1 MDTNH
6 LFSLRSK
13 MHPFLRNCS
22 TLAVSFLRKSVT
34 VDLWARLRQKEGSY
48 YGNQLRNKFHF
59 PYPSSLHLRLS
70 RTCSVFHHTKVNHY
84 NRLLPQQRI
93 DIWLICWEQQFLV
106 MFFLM
111 RSERVVYFKT
121 SFIWSWRLLLDGVFV
136 TCTTQCY
143 STYVICYGQPLN
155 CPWKVCNH

>member
-22 TLAVSFLRKSVT
+22 TLAVSFLGKSVT

-106 MFFLM
+106 MFFNEKWNSSLFQDFLHLK
-111 RSERVVYFKT
+111 VT
-121 SFIWSWRLLLDGVFV
+121 SWRSV
-136 TCTTQCY
+136 CY
-143 STYVICYGQPLN
+143 LYDTVLFN
-155 CPWKVCNH
+155 LCNMLWPAT

>member
-106 MFFLM
+106 TFFNEKWKSSLFQHFLHLK
-111 RSERVVYFKT
+111 VT
-121 SFIWSWRLLLDGVFV
+121 SWRSVCYLYDTVLLNLCHMLWPA
-136 TCTTQCY
+136 T
-143 STYVICYGQPLN
+143 
-155 CPWKVCNH
+155 

>member
-22 TLAVSFLRKSVT
+22 TLAVSFLGKSVT

-106 MFFLM
+106 MFFNAKWKSSLFQDFLHLK
-111 RSERVVYFKT
+111 VT
-121 SFIWSWRLLLDGVFV
+121 SWRSV
-136 TCTTQCY
+136 CY
-143 STYVICYGQPLN
+143 LYDTVLFN
-155 CPWKVCNH
+155 LCNMLWPAT

>member
-106 MFFLM
+106 IFFNEKWKSSLFQDFLHLK
-111 RSERVVYFKT
+111 VT
-121 SFIWSWRLLLDGVFV
+121 SWRSV
-136 TCTTQCY
+136 CY
-143 STYVICYGQPLN
+143 LYDTVLFNLCHILWPAT
-155 CPWKVCNH
+155 